1 MNNVRNFGFLLKDVS
16 RKYSL
21 RFEQHAREISLKHS
35 NSKALAYLERN
46 EGVSQC
52 KLAELTDIDPMTMV
66 RILDHMEAEGLV
78 ERMPDPA
85 DRRARRL
92 YLTPKSKPVLDEIW
106 NIADQIVSRMFADV
120 SESEQKIF
128 LDVLGRINHN
138 LSLPAEPAHKAQSN
152 VQDSA
157 PSPKADRGKHRVT
170 RTSSR

>member
-52 KLAELTDIDPMTMV
+52 KLAELTEIDPMTMV

-92 YLTPKSKPVLDEIW
+92 YLTTKSKLVLDEIW
-106 NIADQIVSRMFADV
+106 NIADQIVYRMFVNV
-120 SESEQKIF
+120 SESERDIF
-128 LDVLGRINHN
+128 LDVLGQINHN
-138 LSLPAEPAHKAQSN
+138 LSLLVDPALKAPAN

-157 PSPKADRGKHRVT
+157 PSPKAGPGKNRVT
-170 RTSSR
+170 RISTR